1 MVLSFLIQA
10 SHIIET
16 DHNNFF
22 FDGLRF
28 FSQVFVKETE
38 EMGTSDRER
47 INNKQLVYD
56 RMENTNSNLR
66 DKLIVYI
73 IIIACFF

>member
-1 MVLSFLIQA
+1 MDCV
-10 SHIIET
+10 
-16 DHNNFF
+16 
-22 FDGLRF
+22 F

-56 RMENTNSNLR
+56 RMENTISNLR